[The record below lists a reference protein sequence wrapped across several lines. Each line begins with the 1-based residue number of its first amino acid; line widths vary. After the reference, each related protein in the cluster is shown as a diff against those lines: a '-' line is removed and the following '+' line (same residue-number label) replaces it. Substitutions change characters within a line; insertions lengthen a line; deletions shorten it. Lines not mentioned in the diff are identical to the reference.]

1 MPDASTAYAVEHEF
15 YIYFQH
21 IATGTESK
29 FKGILT
35 NFEDSF
41 SCDWNDV
48 SVYGRMDPISTF
60 QGTKRQINF
69 GFDVVACDLDEAKEN
84 FENSRK
90 LIQSLYPVY
99 EDVGPS
105 ITTPE
110 FSATSIQAPP
120 LLKIRFANLIAARE
134 GDSLHGGLVGKLN
147 GLSYAPDL
155 EAGFFTAKIDGGQIL
170 PKVNRF
176 SCNFTVFHT
185 EGLGWNQDG
194 AYRSG
199 HDGFPYPKTD
209 IEHGHTPIAGFL
221 ADAGE
226 AVSDWV
232 EAVVPPVIL
241 NSYNT

>member
-1 MPDASTAYAVEHEF
+1 MPDASSRYASQHEF

-29 FKGILT
+29 FKGFLT
-35 NFEDSF
+35 SFEDSF

-69 GFDVVACDLDEAKEN
+69 GFDVIAYDSDEAQEN
-84 FENSRK
+84 FQNSRK

-99 EDVGPS
+99 EDIGP
-105 ITTPE
+105 TGGPGPE

-120 LLKIRFANLIAARE
+120 LLRIRFANLIAA
-134 GDSLHGGLVGKLN
+134 DHGAGLDAGLVGKLN

-155 EAGFFTAKIDGGQIL
+155 EAGFFTGGQNGGQIL

-185 EGLGWNQDG
+185 EGLGWDQDG
-194 AYRSG
+194 TPRAAHER
-199 HDGFPYPKTD
+199 FPYPKTD
-209 IEHGHTPIAGFL
+209 IEGAPTGVAAFSDAAGDILDTAL
-221 ADAGE
+221 AAIDILAP
-226 AVSDWV
+226 VS
-232 EAVVPPVIL
+232 
-241 NSYNT
+241 T